1 MKYQFFEFHLLQ
13 SVSTKGRD
21 TLGHVYENFTSYMG
35 VPVTMPCFLH
45 GLRGLMAGGYIT
57 VDSPDG
63 ILNPDVSVSI
73 TEAGCK
79 AVKPSALA
87 ALFNEFKATVKKELA
102 FCELDRPEGAED
114 IDLCANAEDF
124 TPYVRH
130 LVEAR
135 DISFPTF
142 ELNYMGEGI
151 IKLTVHH
158 PNDDIKGEYD
168 VEDIDPDGADLSYS
182 TSVTGYAEQVMA
194 GMSDLISAAHAM
206 VTEAPKTRKVA
217 LHGADGSLLITMARA
232 ANENGLTTFRV
243 TVAKIRFNRQRFY
256 GKRDSELDYA
266 QCGDPIFIH
275 ELTDEEAFA
284 YWDVLHS
291 AVAYPCLLADGDMD
305 KLTEIYRATRLHHTT

>member
-35 VPVTMPCFLH
+35 VPVTMPCFLLA
-45 GLRGLMAGGYIT
+45 LRGLVAGEFIT

-63 ILNPDVSVSI
+63 ILNPDISVSI
-73 TEAGCK
+73 TEAGRK

-87 ALFNEFKATVKKELA
+87 ALFNESKANIKKEMA
-102 FCELDRPEGAED
+102 FCSLDRPESAKD

-124 TPYVRH
+124 TQLIRP
-130 LVEAR
+130 LIDSR
-135 DISFPTF
+135 DVSFPTF
-142 ELNYMGEGI
+142 ELNDMGEGI

-158 PNDDIKGEYD
+158 PNDDIKGDYD

-182 TSVTGYAEQVMA
+182 ASVTGYAEQIMA

-206 VTEAPKTRKVA
+206 VTKAPKTRKVA

-232 ANENGLTTFRV
+232 ANENGLTTFRI

-256 GKRDSELDYA
+256 GKRDSDLDYA
-266 QCGDPIFIH
+266 QCGDPIFMT
-275 ELTDEEAFA
+275 ERRDEESFA
-284 YWDVLHS
+284 YFDVLHS
-291 AVAYPCLLADGDMD
+291 AIAYPSLLADGDMD
-305 KLTEIYRATRLHHTT
+305 KLSEIYRATRPHYMT